1 MWYIFVTTILKYT
14 IIRMKNNGQLESC
27 SFDKEHYQALEDALY
42 VLGGKWKISVIN
54 SIYSGNN
61 RFREIERSIPN
72 ITTRM
77 LSKVLKELEL
87 NKLVNRTVAADSPV
101 SVEYTLPEHSSSLKE
116 VLEALVGWGMEHR
129 EVIRG

>member
-1 MWYIFVTTILKYT
+1 ME
-14 IIRMKNNGQLESC
+14 NNLTNPTCPFE
-27 SFDKEHYQALEDALY
+27 KEHYQALEDALY

-54 SIYSGNN
+54 SIYSGNR

-87 NKLVNRTVAADSPV
+87 NQLINRTEYTEGPIL
-101 SVEYTLPEHSSSLKE
+101 VEYSLTAHSASLKE
-116 VLEALVGWGMEHR
+116 VLEALVKWGMEHR
-129 EVIRG
+129 EVIRGSN